1 MIGEMLTRLIITEK
15 PSVAMRY
22 AAVPGVKGRQDGYLE
37 GRGYLI
43 SWCFGHLWGLADAVA
58 YDPKYK
64 KWNQTDLPILPATWQ
79 YQLLPGS
86 QKQMALLRHLMD
98 RADVTEIVN
107 ACDPGREGELIF
119 RNVYNLAQCTK
130 PMLRLWVSSME
141 DEAIR
146 KGFAHLRPGLA
157 FNGVYEAAL
166 CRAQADWLVGI
177 NATRLFS
184 TAYHRTL
191 VIGRVISPTLSMV
204 VNREQEIAGHK
215 PETFYRVCLTC
226 EGVVFQSEKMDQAQA
241 EALAAQCAG
250 QTAVVE
256 ELRETEQV
264 RTAPALLDLTA
275 LQRLANKQLGYT
287 AQQVA
292 GFRKWQNQ
300 FGRHVKK
307 GEHGITIIAP
317 TPYKKKIEAQKLDPD
332 TKAPVLDEN
341 GQAVMEEKEVVIP
354 LFRPVKVFDVAQTDG
369 KPLPELVESLTGDVQ
384 QYEIFLEA
392 LRRSAPVPISLEPLP
407 ANLDG
412 YFSPKEQRIAIR
424 EGMSE
429 VQTISA
435 VIHEIAHSK
444 LHDVTKCQAEEEPKP
459 KDRNTEEVEAESIS
473 YAVCQYYGI
482 ETSGNSFGYIAT
494 WSKDKDLPELRA
506 SLETINQTS
515 GALISDIDRHFNAI
529 LQERGLALPTQEA
542 DNPLRNAEMAVED
555 DYNMIDGI
563 LNNGAR
569 ETPAKEK
576 LSLLER
582 IKCQPKMERKN
593 AAPQKSAE
601 MEI

>member
-1 MIGEMLTRLIITEK
+1 MSRFHRY
-15 PSVAMRY
+15 SVNNTM
-22 AAVPGVKGRQDGYLE
+22 
-37 GRGYLI
+37 
-43 SWCFGHLWGLADAVA
+43 
-58 YDPKYK
+58 
-64 KWNQTDLPILPATWQ
+64 
-79 YQLLPGS
+79 
-86 QKQMALLRHLMD
+86 
-98 RADVTEIVN
+98 
-107 ACDPGREGELIF
+107 LIF
-119 RNVYNLAQCTK
+119 QQ
-130 PMLRLWVSSME
+130 
-141 DEAIR
+141 
-146 KGFAHLRPGLA
+146 RP
-157 FNGVYEAAL
+157 
-166 CRAQADWLVGI
+166 D
-177 NATRLFS
+177 ATL
-184 TAYHRTL
+184 
-191 VIGRVISPTLSMV
+191 
-204 VNREQEIAGHK
+204 
-215 PETFYRVCLTC
+215 
-226 EGVVFQSEKMDQAQA
+226 
-241 EALAAQCAG
+241 
-250 QTAVVE
+250 
-256 ELRETEQV
+256 
-264 RTAPALLDLTA
+264 
-275 LQRLANKQLGYT
+275 
-287 AQQVA
+287 VA

-392 LRRSAPVPISLEPLP
+392 LRRSAPVPISLEPLRRSAPVPISLEPLP

-412 YFSPKEQRIAIR
+412 YFSPKEQRIVIR

-444 LHDVTKCQAEEEPKP
+444 LHDVTKCQAEEPPKP

-515 GALISDIDRHFNAI
+515 GALISDIDRHFHAI
-529 LQERGLALPTQEA
+529 LQERGLALPAQET
-542 DNPLRNAEMAVED
+542 DNPLRNAEMAQED
-555 DYNMIDGI
+555 DYNMIDDI
-563 LNNGAR
+563 LNNGSR
-569 ETPAKEK
+569 EMPAKEK
-576 LSLLER
+576 SSLLER

>member
-1 MIGEMLTRLIITEK
+1 MSRFHRY
-15 PSVAMRY
+15 SVNNTM
-22 AAVPGVKGRQDGYLE
+22 
-37 GRGYLI
+37 
-43 SWCFGHLWGLADAVA
+43 
-58 YDPKYK
+58 
-64 KWNQTDLPILPATWQ
+64 
-79 YQLLPGS
+79 
-86 QKQMALLRHLMD
+86 
-98 RADVTEIVN
+98 
-107 ACDPGREGELIF
+107 LIF
-119 RNVYNLAQCTK
+119 QQ
-130 PMLRLWVSSME
+130 
-141 DEAIR
+141 
-146 KGFAHLRPGLA
+146 RP
-157 FNGVYEAAL
+157 
-166 CRAQADWLVGI
+166 D
-177 NATRLFS
+177 ATL
-184 TAYHRTL
+184 
-191 VIGRVISPTLSMV
+191 
-204 VNREQEIAGHK
+204 
-215 PETFYRVCLTC
+215 
-226 EGVVFQSEKMDQAQA
+226 
-241 EALAAQCAG
+241 
-250 QTAVVE
+250 
-256 ELRETEQV
+256 
-264 RTAPALLDLTA
+264 
-275 LQRLANKQLGYT
+275 
-287 AQQVA
+287 VA

-341 GQAVMEEKEVVIP
+341 GQAVIEEKEVVIP

-384 QYEIFLEA
+384 QYEVFLEA
-392 LRRSAPVPISLEPLP
+392 LRRSAPVSISLEPLP

-412 YFSPKEQRIAIR
+412 YFSPKEQRIVIR

-444 LHDVTKCQAEEEPKP
+444 LHDVTKCQAEEASNQ

-515 GALISDIDRHFNAI
+515 GALISDIDRHFHAI
-529 LQERGLALPTQEA
+529 LQERGLALPTQET
-542 DNPLRNAEMAVED
+542 DNPLRNAEMAQED

-569 ETPAKEK
+569 EMPAKEK
-576 LSLLER
+576 PSLLEQ
-582 IKCQPKMERKN
+582 IKCQPKMGRKN
-593 AAPQKSAE
+593 VAPQKSAE

>member
-1 MIGEMLTRLIITEK
+1 MSRFHRY
-15 PSVAMRY
+15 SVNNTM
-22 AAVPGVKGRQDGYLE
+22 
-37 GRGYLI
+37 
-43 SWCFGHLWGLADAVA
+43 
-58 YDPKYK
+58 
-64 KWNQTDLPILPATWQ
+64 
-79 YQLLPGS
+79 
-86 QKQMALLRHLMD
+86 
-98 RADVTEIVN
+98 
-107 ACDPGREGELIF
+107 LIF
-119 RNVYNLAQCTK
+119 QQ
-130 PMLRLWVSSME
+130 
-141 DEAIR
+141 
-146 KGFAHLRPGLA
+146 RP
-157 FNGVYEAAL
+157 
-166 CRAQADWLVGI
+166 D
-177 NATRLFS
+177 ATL
-184 TAYHRTL
+184 
-191 VIGRVISPTLSMV
+191 
-204 VNREQEIAGHK
+204 
-215 PETFYRVCLTC
+215 
-226 EGVVFQSEKMDQAQA
+226 
-241 EALAAQCAG
+241 
-250 QTAVVE
+250 
-256 ELRETEQV
+256 
-264 RTAPALLDLTA
+264 
-275 LQRLANKQLGYT
+275 
-287 AQQVA
+287 VA

-407 ANLDG
+407 SNLDG
-412 YFSPKEQRIAIR
+412 YFSPKEQRIVIR
-424 EGMSE
+424 AEMSE

-444 LHDVTKCQAEEEPKP
+444 LHDVTKCQAEEASNQ

-506 SLETINQTS
+506 SLETINKTS
-515 GALISDIDRHFNAI
+515 CELIDDIERHYKEICKERGIDLTVEQAPQQAAEEKTMMEEATQPSTENQQFPAAQLPDAQEPALDEYPMPDPELTRNDLAQCGYPDSDLLPLSKERACE
-529 LQERGLALPTQEA
+529 LLERGLTIYIVQEGKNPEMVFDTADLNTHGGIFAMPREEWEQSSAFHEKVLQRQDRQQEREQAFLSHGGDCFAIYQVRRDDPQNVRFMNLDWLQSNNLAVDRKNYDLIYTAPLHGTGNTMERLERLYEQFNLHKPVDFHSPSMSVSDIVAIRQNGQVSCYYCDSVGFTEVPGFLP
-542 DNPLRNAEMAVED
+542 DNPLKNAEMALED

-563 LNNGAR
+563 LNNGSR
-569 ETPAKEK
+569 EMPAKEK
-576 LSLLER
+576 PSLLER

-593 AAPQKSAE
+593 VAPQKSAE

>member
-1 MIGEMLTRLIITEK
+1 MSRFHRY
-15 PSVAMRY
+15 SVNNTM
-22 AAVPGVKGRQDGYLE
+22 
-37 GRGYLI
+37 
-43 SWCFGHLWGLADAVA
+43 
-58 YDPKYK
+58 
-64 KWNQTDLPILPATWQ
+64 
-79 YQLLPGS
+79 
-86 QKQMALLRHLMD
+86 
-98 RADVTEIVN
+98 
-107 ACDPGREGELIF
+107 LIF
-119 RNVYNLAQCTK
+119 QQ
-130 PMLRLWVSSME
+130 
-141 DEAIR
+141 
-146 KGFAHLRPGLA
+146 RP
-157 FNGVYEAAL
+157 
-166 CRAQADWLVGI
+166 D
-177 NATRLFS
+177 ATL
-184 TAYHRTL
+184 
-191 VIGRVISPTLSMV
+191 
-204 VNREQEIAGHK
+204 
-215 PETFYRVCLTC
+215 
-226 EGVVFQSEKMDQAQA
+226 
-241 EALAAQCAG
+241 
-250 QTAVVE
+250 
-256 ELRETEQV
+256 
-264 RTAPALLDLTA
+264 
-275 LQRLANKQLGYT
+275 
-287 AQQVA
+287 VA

-407 ANLDG
+407 SNLDG
-412 YFSPKEQRIAIR
+412 YFSPKEQRIVIR
-424 EGMSE
+424 AEMSE

-444 LHDVTKCQAEEEPKP
+444 LHDVTKCQAEEASNP

-515 GALISDIDRHFNAI
+515 GALISDIDRHFHAI

-563 LNNGAR
+563 LNNGAQ
-569 ETPAKEK
+569 EIPAKEK

-582 IKCQPKMERKN
+582 IKCQTKMERKK

>member
-1 MIGEMLTRLIITEK
+1 MSRFHRY
-15 PSVAMRY
+15 SVNNTM
-22 AAVPGVKGRQDGYLE
+22 
-37 GRGYLI
+37 
-43 SWCFGHLWGLADAVA
+43 
-58 YDPKYK
+58 
-64 KWNQTDLPILPATWQ
+64 
-79 YQLLPGS
+79 
-86 QKQMALLRHLMD
+86 
-98 RADVTEIVN
+98 
-107 ACDPGREGELIF
+107 LIF
-119 RNVYNLAQCTK
+119 QQ
-130 PMLRLWVSSME
+130 
-141 DEAIR
+141 
-146 KGFAHLRPGLA
+146 RP
-157 FNGVYEAAL
+157 
-166 CRAQADWLVGI
+166 D
-177 NATRLFS
+177 ATL
-184 TAYHRTL
+184 
-191 VIGRVISPTLSMV
+191 
-204 VNREQEIAGHK
+204 
-215 PETFYRVCLTC
+215 
-226 EGVVFQSEKMDQAQA
+226 
-241 EALAAQCAG
+241 
-250 QTAVVE
+250 
-256 ELRETEQV
+256 
-264 RTAPALLDLTA
+264 
-275 LQRLANKQLGYT
+275 
-287 AQQVA
+287 VA

-332 TKAPVLDEN
+332 TKAPILDEN

-412 YFSPKEQRIAIR
+412 YFSPKEQRIVIR
-424 EGMSE
+424 AEMSE

-444 LHDVTKCQAEEEPKP
+444 LHDVTKCQAEEPPKP

-515 GALISDIDRHFNAI
+515 GALISDIDRHFHTI
-529 LQERGLALPTQEA
+529 LQERGIDLTAVPEPEQAFLSHGGDCFAIYQVRRDDPENVRFMNLDWLQSHNLAVDRKNYDLIYTAPLHGTGSTMEQLERLYEQFNLYKPVNFHSLSMSVSDIVAIRQNGQVSCYYCDSVGFTEVPGFLP
-542 DNPLRNAEMAVED
+542 DNPLKSAEMTVED

-563 LNNGAR
+563 LNNGSR
-569 ETPAKEK
+569 EMPAKEK

>member
-1 MIGEMLTRLIITEK
+1 MSRFHRY
-15 PSVAMRY
+15 SVNNTM
-22 AAVPGVKGRQDGYLE
+22 
-37 GRGYLI
+37 
-43 SWCFGHLWGLADAVA
+43 
-58 YDPKYK
+58 
-64 KWNQTDLPILPATWQ
+64 
-79 YQLLPGS
+79 
-86 QKQMALLRHLMD
+86 
-98 RADVTEIVN
+98 
-107 ACDPGREGELIF
+107 LIF
-119 RNVYNLAQCTK
+119 QQ
-130 PMLRLWVSSME
+130 
-141 DEAIR
+141 
-146 KGFAHLRPGLA
+146 RP
-157 FNGVYEAAL
+157 
-166 CRAQADWLVGI
+166 D
-177 NATRLFS
+177 ATL
-184 TAYHRTL
+184 
-191 VIGRVISPTLSMV
+191 
-204 VNREQEIAGHK
+204 
-215 PETFYRVCLTC
+215 
-226 EGVVFQSEKMDQAQA
+226 
-241 EALAAQCAG
+241 
-250 QTAVVE
+250 
-256 ELRETEQV
+256 
-264 RTAPALLDLTA
+264 
-275 LQRLANKQLGYT
+275 
-287 AQQVA
+287 VA

-384 QYEIFLEA
+384 QYEVFLEA

-407 ANLDG
+407 SNLDG
-412 YFSPKEQRIAIR
+412 YFSPKEQRIVIR
-424 EGMSE
+424 AEMSE

-444 LHDVTKCQAEEEPKP
+444 LHDVTKCQAEEASNP

-506 SLETINQTS
+506 SLETINKTS
-515 GALISDIDRHFNAI
+515 CELIDDIERHYKEICKERGIDLTVEQAPQQAAEEKTMMEEATQPSTENQQFPAAQLPDAQEPALDEYPMPDPELTRNDLAQCGYPDSDLLPLSKERACE
-529 LQERGLALPTQEA
+529 LLERGLTIYIVQEGKNPEMVFDTADLNTHGGIFAMPREEWEQSSAFHEKVLQRQDRQQEREQAFLSHGGDCFAIYQVRRDDPQNVRFMNLDWLQSNNLAVDRKNYDLIYTAPLHGTGNTMERLERLYEQFNLHKPVDFHSPSMSVSDIVAIRQNGQVSCYYCDSVGFTEVPGFLP
-542 DNPLRNAEMAVED
+542 DNPLKNAEMALED

-563 LNNGAR
+563 LNNGSR
-569 ETPAKEK
+569 EMPAKEK
-576 LSLLER
+576 PSLLER

>member
-1 MIGEMLTRLIITEK
+1 MSRFHRY
-15 PSVAMRY
+15 SVNNTM
-22 AAVPGVKGRQDGYLE
+22 
-37 GRGYLI
+37 
-43 SWCFGHLWGLADAVA
+43 
-58 YDPKYK
+58 
-64 KWNQTDLPILPATWQ
+64 
-79 YQLLPGS
+79 
-86 QKQMALLRHLMD
+86 
-98 RADVTEIVN
+98 
-107 ACDPGREGELIF
+107 LIF
-119 RNVYNLAQCTK
+119 QQ
-130 PMLRLWVSSME
+130 
-141 DEAIR
+141 
-146 KGFAHLRPGLA
+146 RP
-157 FNGVYEAAL
+157 
-166 CRAQADWLVGI
+166 D
-177 NATRLFS
+177 ATL
-184 TAYHRTL
+184 
-191 VIGRVISPTLSMV
+191 
-204 VNREQEIAGHK
+204 
-215 PETFYRVCLTC
+215 
-226 EGVVFQSEKMDQAQA
+226 
-241 EALAAQCAG
+241 
-250 QTAVVE
+250 
-256 ELRETEQV
+256 
-264 RTAPALLDLTA
+264 
-275 LQRLANKQLGYT
+275 
-287 AQQVA
+287 VA

-341 GQAVMEEKEVVIP
+341 GLAVMEEKEVVIP

-369 KPLPELVESLTGDVQ
+369 KPLPELVESLTGNVQ

-412 YFSPKEQRIAIR
+412 YFSPKEQRIVIR
-424 EGMSE
+424 AEMSE

-506 SLETINQTS
+506 SLETINKTS
-515 GALISDIDRHFNAI
+515 CELIDDIERHYKEICKERGIDLTVEQAPQQAAEEKTMMEEATQPSTENQQFPAAQLPDAQEPALDEYPMPDPELTRNDLAQCGYPDSDLLPLSKERACE
-529 LQERGLALPTQEA
+529 LLERGLTIYIVQEGKNPEMVFDTADLNTHGGIFAMPREEWEQSSAFHEKVLQRQDRQQEREQAFLSHGGDCFAIYQVRRDDPQNVRFMNLDWLQSNNLAVDRKNYDLIYTAPLHGTGNTMERLERLYEQFNLHKPVDFHSPSMSVSDIVAIRQNGQVSCYYCDSVGFTEVPGFLP
-542 DNPLRNAEMAVED
+542 DNPLKNAEMALED

-563 LNNGAR
+563 LNNGSR
-569 ETPAKEK
+569 EMPAKEK
-576 LSLLER
+576 PSLLER